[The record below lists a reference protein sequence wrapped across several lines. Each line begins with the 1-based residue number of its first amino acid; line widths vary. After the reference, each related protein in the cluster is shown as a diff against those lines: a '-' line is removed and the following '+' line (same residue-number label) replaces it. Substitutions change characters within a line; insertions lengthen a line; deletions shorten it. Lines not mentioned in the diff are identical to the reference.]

1 MKHKSFDKLGL
12 GLFFASLLV
21 VLLALSAVV
30 VYTDARLLPFC
41 ALALVLSVFV
51 YVSFLFIG
59 SRRERRERGEGEM
72 TQSVSMDFLH
82 TFSLPTL
89 LLSEEGQI
97 QWCNEAFCALTQENA
112 SALYGTSLNRFL
124 AVPLSVNALS
134 KHEDSTISIELF
146 GVAFDLLPHVTAGG
160 SSYICVL
167 LDQSERA
174 FLQDEL
180 IRKNP
185 AVLFFAV
192 DNVADDPAMSGAGY
206 RTVLSRIYPLL
217 EEWALSYS
225 GIVREFG
232 RDRYLVL
239 LEEEQLNAVRETKFE
254 ILDRVRALSDGVV
267 DIPVTVSAGVTY
279 LDGTLHEKELA
290 SYQAL
295 DTALQRGG
303 DQAVLKDR
311 DGTVEYY
318 GGRTKTVQRRS
329 RIKSRIIAG
338 ELKNLV
344 LASERVLVMGH
355 ASADHDSIGACVGL
369 ARFCME
375 LSRPVNIVA
384 NPADLN
390 LGPILKSLSALPEYD
405 DIFLDA
411 ASAQDLVSP
420 STLLIIADVNNIRTF
435 ESAALYENSQN
446 VVIIDHHRK
455 SEEFLVAPK
464 IAYIDPACSSACE
477 MVSEILE
484 HSLSR
489 GKLQKEEAEIM
500 FAGIMLDTKQF
511 TRNTGTRTFAA
522 AQFLRDADA
531 NPTQAQR
538 LFSTDLE
545 TMLSEL
551 DFEKNVVIYRDVIAI
566 AASDKPARLSDKIAA
581 SRAADRLLGLENVQA
596 TFVLCRIDDC
606 THISARSAGK
616 VNVQLI
622 LERLHGGGY
631 FDAAGAQLKG
641 FDFKQALEL
650 LKESIDEYLNVDR

>member
-1 MKHKSFDKLGL
+1 MKHNSNDKFRAGWFFATVLVILLGL
-12 GLFFASLLV
+12 SAALFFYDAQLL
-21 VLLALSAVV
+21 LLTVPALLLTVAVFAAFRLSA
-30 VYTDARLLPFC
+30 ARR
-41 ALALVLSVFV
+41 A
-51 YVSFLFIG
+51 
-59 SRRERRERGEGEM
+59 RRERGEGEM

-89 LLSEEGQI
+89 LLSEEAQI
-97 QWCNEAFCALTQENA
+97 QWCNEAFCDLVGVGA
-112 SALYGTSLNRFL
+112 SNLYGENLSRFL
-124 AVPLSVNALS
+124 SAPLAVNALAS
-134 KHEDSTISIELF
+134 KKNEVIELS
-146 GVAFDLLPHVTAGG
+146 VSDVTFDLLPHETAGG
-160 SSYICVL
+160 SYICVL
-167 LDQSERA
+167 IDQSRREFLER
-174 FLQDEL
+174 EL
-180 IRKNP
+180 LRKNLC
-185 AVLFFAV
+185 VLFVAV
-192 DNVADDPAMSGAGY
+192 DNVSDDPSMSGAGY
-206 RTVLSRIYPLL
+206 RTVLSRVYPLL
-217 EEWALSYS
+217 EEWVEGLE

-239 LEEEQLNAVRETKFE
+239 LEEEKLAAVRDAKFD
-254 ILDRVRALSDGVV
+254 ILDSIRALSDGMVE
-267 DIPVTVSAGVTY
+267 IPVTVSIGAA
-279 LDGTLHEKELA
+279 LSDASLHEKELA

-295 DTALQRGG
+295 DMALQRGG

-311 DGTVEYY
+311 DGVLEYF
-318 GGRTKTVQRRS
+318 GGRTKTVQRKN

-344 LASERVLVMGH
+344 LQSERVLVMGH

-384 NPADLN
+384 NPNDVN
-390 LGPILKSLSALPEYD
+390 LRPILRSLSTLPEYRD
-405 DIFLDA
+405 VFLDA
-411 ASAQDLVSP
+411 DSAQDLVGA
-420 STLLIIADVNNIRTF
+420 STLLIVADVNNVRTF
-435 ESAALYENSQN
+435 ESAAIYENSQN

-455 SEEFLVAPK
+455 SEEFVVAPK
-464 IAYIDPACSSACE
+464 ITYIDPASSSTCE

-484 HSLSR
+484 QSLSR
-489 GKLQKEEAEIM
+489 GRLQKEEAEVM

-538 LFSTDLE
+538 LFSTNLE
-545 TMLSEL
+545 TMLSEI

-581 SRAADRLLGLENVQA
+581 SRAADRLLNLEHVQA
-596 TFVLCRIDDC
+596 TFVLCKIDDC

-641 FDFKQALEL
+641 FDFTEALEL
-650 LKESIDEYLNVDR
+650 LKESIDEYLNVDL

>member
-1 MKHKSFDKLGL
+1 MKHKNFDRFRIGA
-12 GLFFASLLV
+12 FFACTLAVLLLLCAGVIHFQKDLALFCVLAV
-21 VLLALSAVV
+21 VLDVA
-30 VYTDARLLPFC
+30 
-41 ALALVLSVFV
+41 VFV
-51 YVSFLFIG
+51 VFWIFA
-59 SRRERRERGEGEM
+59 RRRARRERGEGEM

-89 LLSEEGQI
+89 LLGEEGRI
-97 QWCNEAFCALTQENA
+97 QWCNDAFCLLTGESA
-112 SALYGTSLNRFL
+112 SNLYGGELNRYL
-124 AVPLSVNALS
+124 AQPLPVNALTKQNAS
-134 KHEDSTISIELF
+134 PVQITVGET
-146 GVAFDLLPHVTAGG
+146 AFDLLPHETAGG
-160 SSYICVL
+160 SYICVL
-167 LDQSERA
+167 VDQSERE
-174 FLQDEL
+174 FLENEL
-180 IRKNP
+180 ARKNP
-185 AVLFFAV
+185 AVLFLAV
-192 DNVADDPAMSGAGY
+192 DNVSDDPAMSGAGY

-217 EEWALSYS
+217 EEWAEELS

-232 RDRYLVL
+232 RDRYLVIV
-239 LEEEQLNAVRETKFE
+239 EEEQMERVRESKFE
-254 ILDRVRALSDGVV
+254 ILDRVRALSEGHVE
-267 DIPVTVSAGVTY
+267 IPVTVSVGVAY

-295 DTALQRGG
+295 DMALQRGG

-311 DGTVEYY
+311 NGTLEYF

-329 RIKSRIIAG
+329 RIKSRVIAN

-344 LASERVLVMGH
+344 LQSERVLVMGH
-355 ASADHDSIGACVGL
+355 AAADHDSIGACVGL

-375 LSRPVNIVA
+375 LDRPVNIVA
-384 NPADLN
+384 NPKDVN
-390 LGPILKSLSALPEYD
+390 LRPILRSLSALTEYAD
-405 DIFLDA
+405 VFLDA
-411 ASAQDLVSP
+411 ASAQDLVAP
-420 STLLIIADVNNIRTF
+420 STLLIIADVNNVRTF
-435 ESAALYENSQN
+435 ESAELYENSQN

-455 SEEFLVAPK
+455 SEELVVTPK
-464 IAYIDPACSSACE
+464 ITYIDPTCSSTCE

-484 HSLSR
+484 QSLSR
-489 GKLQKEEAEIM
+489 GRLQKEEAEVM

-531 NPTQAQR
+531 NPAQAQR
-538 LFSTDLE
+538 LFSTDLS

-566 AASDKPARLSDKIAA
+566 AASDRPARLSDKIAA
-581 SRAADRLLGLENVQA
+581 SRAADRLLNLENVQA

-641 FDFKQALEL
+641 FDFTEALEL
-650 LKESIDEYLNVDR
+650 LKNSIDEYLNEDL

>member
-1 MKHKSFDKLGL
+1 MKQTSYNKFRAGA
-12 GLFFASLLV
+12 FFACTL
-21 VLLALSAVV
+21 VLLILFSAIVV
-30 VYTDARLLPFC
+30 AMDARF
-41 ALALVLSVFV
+41 LVLCGCLVALFVLVFV
-51 YVSFLFIG
+51 LFSLAA
-59 SRRERRERGEGEM
+59 SRSARRARGEGEM

-82 TFSLPTL
+82 AFSLPTL
-89 LLSEEGQI
+89 LLGEEGQI
-97 QWCNEAFCALTQENA
+97 QWCNEAFSTLVGEGA
-112 SALYGTSLNRFL
+112 SAIYGENFNRFL
-124 AVPLSVNALS
+124 PADLPVNAFE
-134 KHEDSTISIELF
+134 KHEGGEIAVNVSGTS
-146 GVAFDLLPHVTAGG
+146 FDLLPHATAGG
-160 SSYICVL
+160 SYICVL
-167 LDQSERA
+167 IDQSERE
-174 FLQDEL
+174 FLQNEL
-180 IRKNP
+180 ARKNP
-185 AVLFFAV
+185 AVLFLAV
-192 DNVADDPAMSGAGY
+192 DNVSDDPAMSGAGY

-217 EEWALSYS
+217 EEWAQSLS

-232 RDRYLVL
+232 RDRYLVV
-239 LEEEQLNAVRETKFE
+239 LEEEKLEQVRESKFE

-267 DIPVTVSAGVTY
+267 EIPVTVSAGVAY

-295 DTALQRGG
+295 DMALQRGG
-303 DQAVLKDR
+303 DQAVFKDR
-311 DGTVEYY
+311 DGTLEYF

-338 ELKNLV
+338 QLKNLV
-344 LASERVLVMGH
+344 LASERVIVMGH
-355 ASADHDSIGACVGL
+355 ANADHDSIGACVGL

-375 LSRPVNIVA
+375 LGRPVNIVA
-384 NPADLN
+384 NPGDVN
-390 LGPILKSLSALPEYD
+390 LKPILKTLSALPEYAD
-405 DIFLDA
+405 VFLDA

-420 STLLIIADVNNIRTF
+420 STLLIVADVNNVRTF

-446 VVIIDHHRK
+446 VVVIDHHRK
-455 SEEFLVAPK
+455 SDEFIVTPK
-464 IAYIDPACSSACE
+464 IAYIDPACSSTCE

-484 HSLSR
+484 QSLSR
-489 GKLQKEEAEIM
+489 GKLQKEEAEIL

-538 LFSTDLE
+538 LFSTNLE

-566 AASDKPARLSDKIAA
+566 AASDKPARLADKIAA
-581 SRAADRLLGLENVQA
+581 SRAADRLLNLENVQA

-641 FDFKQALEL
+641 LDFTGALEL
-650 LKESIDEYLNVDR
+650 LKESIDEYLNVDL